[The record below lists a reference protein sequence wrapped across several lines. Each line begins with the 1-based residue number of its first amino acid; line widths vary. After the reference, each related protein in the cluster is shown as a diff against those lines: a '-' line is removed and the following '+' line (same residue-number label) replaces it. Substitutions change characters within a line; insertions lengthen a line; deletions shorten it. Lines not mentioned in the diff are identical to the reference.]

1 MTANVERRRNDPSEP
16 EAISSERG
24 DGRAR
29 EARASREHRLIV
41 LGIELEAL
49 LNLLRSP
56 RFQQNVIMG
65 LIGLAALAHLSR
77 ETRARSFSRL
87 AAWDKK
93 QNLRRQRNAGS
104 RSRG

>member
-1 MTANVERRRNDPSEP
+1 MTASIERRQNDPSEP
-16 EAISSERG
+16 EAIPSEGG
-24 DGRAR
+24 DRRAR

-41 LGIELEAL
+41 LGIELKAL

-56 RFQQNVIMG
+56 RFQRNVITG
-65 LIGLAALAHLSR
+65 LIGLAALARLSK
-77 ETRARSFSRL
+77 ESQARSIARL

-93 QNLRRQRNAGS
+93 QRLRGQRNAGS

>member
-1 MTANVERRRNDPSEP
+1 MTANVERRRNGPGEQ
-16 EAISSERG
+16 EAISSKRG
-24 DGRAR
+24 AGR
-29 EARASREHRLIV
+29 ARASREHRLIV

-56 RFQQNVIMG
+56 RFQRNVITG
-65 LIGLAALAHLSR
+65 LIGLAAIARISR
-77 ETRARSFSRL
+77 ESQARNLARL

-93 QNLRRQRNAGS
+93 QHLRRQRNAGS

>member
-1 MTANVERRRNDPSEP
+1 MTANVERRQTDPSEQ

-49 LNLLRSP
+49 LNLLRNP
-56 RFQQNVIMG
+56 RFQRNVVTG
-65 LIGLAALAHLSR
+65 LIGLAALARISR
-77 ETRARSFSRL
+77 EAQAHSFARL
-87 AAWDKK
+87 AAWDKR
-93 QNLRRQRNAGS
+93 QSLRGQRNAGR